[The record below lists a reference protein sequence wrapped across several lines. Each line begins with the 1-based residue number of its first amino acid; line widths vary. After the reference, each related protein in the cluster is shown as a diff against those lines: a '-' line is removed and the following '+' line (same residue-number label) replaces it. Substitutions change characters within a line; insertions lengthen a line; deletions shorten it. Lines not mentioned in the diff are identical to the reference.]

1 MAGYENGVR
10 ADSIEGAVW
19 VKATASD
26 AYNDCVE
33 IAKLPQGGAALR
45 NSRFPEGPALIFT
58 PSELAAFL
66 DGAKKGEFDGMP
78 G

>member
-1 MAGYENGVR
+1 MAAYENGVR
-10 ADSIEGAVW
+10 ADSISRVKW

-33 IAKLPQGGAALR
+33 IAKLPDGEVAVR
-45 NSRFPEGPALIFT
+45 NSRYPEGPALIFT
-58 PSELAAFL
+58 PSEIAAFL
-66 DGAKKGEFDGMP
+66 DGSSKGEFDGMA